1 MLIGY
6 ERDMP
11 TPPDNPGSS
20 PFVSALPSRAAS
32 IASIYED
39 SCEQHSNTGL
49 DGAGYGTAVDIAQQ
63 KHNVSLE
70 SPAPSLPGRHIPI
83 TSPAERQPRPLTRR
97 NRTTFTSSLGHSIVE
112 E

>member
-11 TPPDNPGSS
+11 TPPANPGSS

-32 IASIYED
+32 TASIYED
-39 SCEQHSNTGL
+39 SCEQHSFTGL
-49 DGAGYGTAVDIAQQ
+49 DGAGFGNAVGTAQQ
-63 KHNVSLE
+63 KHNAGLK
-70 SPAPSLPGRHIPI
+70 SPAPSLPGRHVPI
-83 TSPAERQPRPLTRR
+83 MSPAERSARPLVRR
-97 NRTTFTSSLGHSIVE
+97 NRITFTSNLGHSIVE